1 MLGEIGGTNQ
11 SKVLTNNFL
20 LLLVALLFLALAFVL
35 KLRGGN
41 NGVDSTE
48 AKLCCR
54 PTSTEAEMQLG
65 LTPPPGKAHDS
76 PGEHPGFTDH
86 KTFRCG
92 ILMSEEQMLK

>member
-20 LLLVALLFLALAFVL
+20 LLLVALLFLALAFLL

-41 NGVDSTE
+41 NGGDSTE
-48 AKLCCR
+48 AKLYCR

-65 LTPPPGKAHDS
+65 LPPRQS
-76 PGEHPGFTDH
+76 P
-86 KTFRCG
+86 
-92 ILMSEEQMLK
+92 